1 LIVPVGTMIK
11 DKETGKLLAQLEY
24 DGQKIEILR

>member
-1 LIVPVGTMIK
+1 MIK

-24 DGQKIEILR
+24 DGQRIEILKG

>member
-1 LIVPVGTMIK
+1 MIK

-24 DGQKIEILR
+24 DGQRIEILR